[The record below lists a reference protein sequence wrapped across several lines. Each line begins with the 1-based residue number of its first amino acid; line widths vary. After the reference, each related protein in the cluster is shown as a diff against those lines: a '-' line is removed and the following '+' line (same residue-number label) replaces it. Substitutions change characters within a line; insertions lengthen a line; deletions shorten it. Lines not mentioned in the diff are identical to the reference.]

1 LSSSITSRAALNG
14 LIQQFKGHAKGK
26 KDGIYE
32 TTGSVSKDERM
43 LEKSESL
50 GSYGTFEE
58 ALHVGIV
65 WAKAWVDTQ
74 S

>member
-1 LSSSITSRAALNG
+1 MPPGPYKSYITRG
-14 LIQQFKGHAKGK
+14 YAKGN
-26 KDGIYE
+26 KDGTYDA
-32 TTGSVSKDERM
+32 TGSVSKDERM

-65 WAKAWVDTQ
+65 WAKAWVDARG
-74 S
+74 